1 MGVLSKKNHKKK
13 KKQKIN
19 CKKKNIL
26 KRMLGVWLSVE
37 PWKGWGAGVRG
48 ENRHR
53 LGRGESDVAKRH
65 WTGDTA
71 IMVPPVFKAKIN
83 ACFSVSMAKPSQA
96 AGQFK
101 IVDYLV
107 FICGCMPPRHHI
119 PNRRVSLNWIQKL

>member
-1 MGVLSKKNHKKK
+1 MVNGGAFYEKSQKKK

-19 CKKKNIL
+19 CKKKKIIK
-26 KRMLGVWLSVE
+26 KRLGVAVGGTVE
-37 PWKGWGAGVRG
+37 GVGGRGKTVRG

-83 ACFSVSMAKPSQA
+83 ACFSVSMARPSQA

-101 IVDYLV
+101 SVDYLV
-107 FICGCMPPRHHI
+107 FICGCMPPRHHMSE
-119 PNRRVSLNWIQKL
+119 PTCKS